1 MASTVTATLIQAG
14 TQRQDRYQVSVDEY
28 IRYRRDGFLVVRG
41 LVPREDVEQI
51 KQHTDDLIHGRLPEQ
66 DHFADPNTLVA
77 WGSGHGYSTLD
88 LSKPPAN
95 LTPQQ
100 KAAFFLRIL
109 MLHRK
114 LEIHERFLLHPRVL
128 DVLEALIGPD
138 VLAMQSMIYLKAPGT
153 RGHGWHQDSYYLPT
167 HPQTL
172 IGAWMAID
180 AADEYNGSL
189 WLAKGTQFD
198 PLYPP
203 RVGHG
208 YGNRDLKGIEYVAG
222 ASDPEDYKN
231 DLTKMAD
238 RHDQVLLIMQPG
250 DVVFFGGYIL
260 HRSKGNETTDR
271 FRRAFIGHYCNA
283 RSFTQWGPDANHDPK
298 VHEWPAVDPVTKM
311 SNGSHILARG
321 DTHLPFARPR
331 FGTACAALLP
341 AEERRKNSE
350 YAMAAMGNMDGG
362 MMGEMP
368 AAPDEKHD
376 LDDKDGQM

>member
-1 MASTVTATLIQAG
+1 MVSTATTTAAPAQSA
-14 TQRQDRYQVSVDEY
+14 QRKDRYCVSVEEY
-28 IRYRRDGFLVVRG
+28 IRYRRDGFLIVRG
-41 LVPREDVEQI
+41 LVPLEDVEAI
-51 KQHTDDLIHGRLPEQ
+51 RQHTEDLIQGRLPEQ
-66 DHFADPNTLVA
+66 DHFADPKTLIA
-77 WGSGHGYSTLD
+77 WGAGHGYSTLE
-88 LSKPPAN
+88 LAKPPPD

-153 RGHGWHQDSYYLPT
+153 RGHGWHQDSFYLPT

-180 AADEYNGSL
+180 PADEYNGSM
-189 WLAKGTQFD
+189 WFAKGTQFD

-203 RVGHG
+203 KVGYG
-208 YGNRDLKGIEYVAG
+208 YGNRDLAGIEYVAG
-222 ASDPEDYKN
+222 ASDPIDDKN
-231 DLTKMAD
+231 DLARIAD

-260 HRSKGNETTDR
+260 HRSKGNETADR

-283 RSFTQWGPDANHDPK
+283 RSFTQWGPDANYDPK
-298 VHEWPAVDPVTKM
+298 VHAWSAVDPVTKM

-331 FGTACAALLP
+331 FGTPCAALLS

-350 YAMAAMGNMDGG
+350 YAVAMMGDMGSG
-362 MMGEMP
+362 MMGEMQ
-368 AAPDEKHD
+368 AKPDEEHD
-376 LDDKDGQM
+376 KNDSGQM